1 MTNNDIRSN
10 LKTPLDNFYHWE
22 KNTPEAIYLRQP
34 YGREWVNYSYR
45 EAGIISRKLVAAMR
59 KLGLEKGDKI
69 GILSKNCCHWIL
81 ADIAIMMGG
90 FVSVPLY
97 ATLEGDALVQVIR
110 NSEMKLIFAGKLE
123 KWTDETHPVP
133 EDVHIIST
141 PHYKGNA
148 IITHGLDWDD
158 LISQFEAVTD
168 AEVPGLE
175 DIWSIMY
182 SSGTTGTPKGV
193 MHTYL
198 NPAMV
203 IHIEEKTNFIGIFKV
218 KHQKYFSFLPLNHV
232 GERIGTE
239 INCLA
244 TGGMMSFGE
253 SVQSF
258 MSNLQETQP
267 TMFFAVPRI
276 WNKFYEGVTNLL
288 PVKTLYFLLHIPFLG
303 AFLRK
308 KIRTG
313 LGLLHVKTAA
323 TGAAITPAY
332 LKKFYKKLGIH
343 LIEAYGMTEVCGG
356 IAYGVDPATPDDS
369 VGKPFPQCEV
379 KIDPYTGEILLKAPY
394 VMKGYYNEPELTQ
407 KVLKEG
413 WMYSGDR
420 GEVDENGFLKVTG
433 RINDAFKTNKGEY
446 IVPNIMEAEIGK
458 NENVA
463 YVCVCGLTSP
473 QPLALVSLA
482 ETAQNRPAKDVEHSL
497 LNSLAKVNLHAAKHE
512 VISTIVIFRE
522 PWTELSGLITP
533 TMKVRRSFVDEK
545 FQHMYLNWN
554 NSPQTIIWQ

>member
-1 MTNNDIRSN
+1 MSNNDVRSN

-22 KNTPEAIYLRQP
+22 KHTPEAIYLRQP

-59 KLGLEKGDKI
+59 ALGLEKGDKV
-69 GILSKNCCHWIL
+69 GILSKNCCHWIM
-81 ADIAIMMGG
+81 ADIGIMMGG

-148 IITHGLDWDD
+148 IITRGLDWDD

-258 MSNLQETQP
+258 MTNLQETQP

>member
-1 MTNNDIRSN
+1 MINKDIKSK

-22 KNTPEAIYLRQP
+22 KQTPDAIYLRQP

-45 EAGIISRKLVAAMR
+45 EAGIIARKLVSALR
-59 KLGLEKGDKI
+59 GLELRKGDKI

-81 ADIAIMMGG
+81 ADVAIMMGG

-97 ATLEGDALVQVIR
+97 ATLEGDALLQVIR
-110 NSEMKLIFAGKLE
+110 NSGIKLIFVGKLE

-133 EDVHIIST
+133 EDIHIITT

-148 IITHGLDWDD
+148 IITRGMDWDD
-158 LISQFEAVTD
+158 LISTNEAVTD
-168 AEVPGLE
+168 VEVPGL
-175 DIWSIMY
+175 DDLWSIMY

-193 MHTYL
+193 MHTYR

-203 IHIEEKTNFIGIFKV
+203 IHIEEMTDFIGIFRV

-258 MSNLQETQP
+258 MANLQVTQP
-267 TMFFAVPRI
+267 TTFFAVPRI
-276 WNKFYEGVTNLL
+276 WTKFYEGVTGII
-288 PVKTLYFLLHIPFLG
+288 PVKTLNVLLSIPFLG
-303 AFLRK
+303 SFLRRK
-308 KIRTG
+308 TRTG

-332 LKKFYKKLGIH
+332 LKNFYKKLGIH
-343 LIEAYGMTEVCGG
+343 LVEAYGMTEICGG
-356 IAYGVDPATPDDS
+356 IAYGVDITTPHDS

-379 KIDPYTGEILLKAPY
+379 KIDPETGEILLKAPY
-394 VMKGYYNEPELTQ
+394 VMTGYYNDPELTQ
-407 KVLKEG
+407 KVLRDG

-420 GEVDENGFLKVTG
+420 GEIDENGFLKVTG

-446 IVPNIMEAEIGK
+446 IVPNLMEAEFEK
-458 NENVA
+458 NEYVA
-463 YVCVCGLTSP
+463 FVCVCGLTSP
-473 QPLALVSLA
+473 QPLALLCLG
-482 ETAQNRPAKDVEHSL
+482 ERAKNIPEKDIEHSL
-497 LNSLAKVNLHAAKHE
+497 LNSMSKTNSLVAKHE
-512 VISTIVIFRE
+512 KISTIVIFKE
-522 PWTELSGLITP
+522 PWTENSGLITP
-533 TMKVRRSFVDEK
+533 TMKVRRSAVDEN
-545 FQHMYLNWN
+545 FQEMYLKWHD
-554 NSPQTIIWQ
+554 SPQTIIWH

>member
-148 IITHGLDWDD
+148 IITRGLDWDD

>member
-288 PVKTLYFLLHIPFLG
+288 PVKTLYLLLHIPFLG

-446 IVPNIMEAEIGK
+446 IVPNSMEAEIGK

-482 ETAQNRPAKDVEHSL
+482 ETAQNRPVKDVEHSL

-545 FQHMYLNWN
+545 FQHLYLNWH
-554 NSPQTIIWQ
+554 NSPQTIIWH

>member
-1 MTNNDIRSN
+1 MSNNDVRSN

-22 KNTPEAIYLRQP
+22 KHTPEAIYLRQP

-59 KLGLEKGDKI
+59 ALGLEKGDKV
-69 GILSKNCCHWIL
+69 GILSKNCCHWIM
-81 ADIAIMMGG
+81 ADIGIMMGG

-148 IITHGLDWDD
+148 IITRGLDWDD

-258 MSNLQETQP
+258 MTNLQETQP

-288 PVKTLYFLLHIPFLG
+288 PVKTLYLLLHIPFLG

-356 IAYGVDPATPDDS
+356 IAYGVDQATPDDS